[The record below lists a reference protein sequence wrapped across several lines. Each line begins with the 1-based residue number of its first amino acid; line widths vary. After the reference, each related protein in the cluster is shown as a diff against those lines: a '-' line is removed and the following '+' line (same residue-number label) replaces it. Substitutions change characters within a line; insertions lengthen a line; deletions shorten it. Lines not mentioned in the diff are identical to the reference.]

1 MNTNKMSAYELNE
14 KLELWKID
22 NWDKD
27 PRYKCPVPI
36 KWPKLGIPTVYIA
49 SHNGS
54 IHEIKRNYVGKYK
67 RRHFTWRPWRAT
79 KETFIYP
86 E

>member
-1 MNTNKMSAYELNE
+1 MSAYELNE

-36 KWPKLGIPTVYIA
+36 KWPKLGIPTVSQVTTGLSTRLGEIT
-49 SHNGS
+49 SVSTRGRISNGDRG
-54 IHEIKRNYVGKYK
+54 ELQR
-67 RRHFTWRPWRAT
+67 TL
-79 KETFIYP
+79 YP